1 MRTIKNILFP
11 LIFIGFTVLVSSCL
25 SDEIDELEGEANTK
39 LQEYLDANGYTEA
52 DHIGY
57 GVYVKITQDTVN
69 SSTYPTYGDA
79 IVFNYTGKYTD
90 GTVFESTDS
99 NYVDDF
105 DYGEYYIFG
114 PTRRWVGTL
123 ISGFDTAIRTIPEGA
138 SAEIV
143 IPSDMAFGD
152 YNPVVYNVDLLKV
165 VDNDS
170 IYEKE
175 VFNEFKNTNGFDDS
189 VYISKG
195 LLYKADTV
203 LRTSGVLTASDSVT
217 IKIIGR
223 YAECYYSN
231 GLGRQFYP
239 LGDEDAKIEGYNYA
253 GTNDDISLALQL
265 DAVDSALKYM
275 RVGETME
282 VAFLSGADGDYEWGF
297 GSSSVV
303 NTYLNIPVIL
313 AYTPLHYTITL
324 LESSATEDDDSAE

>member
-1 MRTIKNILFP
+1 MRTLKNILFP
-11 LIFIGFTVLVSSCL
+11 LVFIGFTIIVSSCL
-25 SDEIDELEGEANTK
+25 SDEIDDLETESSSK

-57 GVYVKITQDTVN
+57 GVYVKITQDTVG

-90 GTVFESTDS
+90 GTVYESTDS
-99 NYVDDF
+99 SYVDDLT
-105 DYGEYYIFG
+105 YGEYYIYG

-143 IPSDMAFGD
+143 IPADMAFGD
-152 YNPVVYNVDLLKV
+152 YNPVVYDVDLLKV

-170 IYEKE
+170 TYEKE
-175 VFNEFKNTNGFDDS
+175 VFNEFKTTNSFDDS
-189 VYISKG
+189 VYISIG
-195 LLYKADTV
+195 ILYKADSA
-203 LRTSGVLTASDSVT
+203 LRTEGILSSSDSVT
-217 IKIIGR
+217 VKIIGR
-223 YAECYYSN
+223 YAECYYPN

-239 LGDEDAKIEGYNYA
+239 LGDEDATIEGYNYA
-253 GTNDDISLALQL
+253 GTNDDISDALQL
-265 DAVDSALKYM
+265 DAIDSALKYM

-282 VAFLSGADGDYEWGF
+282 VAFLSGADGDTEWGF

-303 NTYLNIPVIL
+303 NADLNIPIIF

-324 LESSATEDDDSAE
+324 IESSAE